1 MSRDISKSIKSKV
14 SPLNCPYSMEQ
25 ELYTIQLTRREL
37 GLIKH
42 YSRLLFANIDDD
54 VSLDGGSRTG
64 SHPIEKDWYGKDAIT
79 NLYKKSKT
87 IVDANFNDDEELQ
100 LDKSLR
106 YSTNMKST
114 WPWLNK

>member
-1 MSRDISKSIKSKV
+1 MSRDISKSIKSKL

-54 VSLDGGSRTG
+54 VSTDGGSCTG

-79 NLYKKSKT
+79 NLYKK
-87 IVDANFNDDEELQ
+87 
-100 LDKSLR
+100 
-106 YSTNMKST
+106 
-114 WPWLNK
+114 